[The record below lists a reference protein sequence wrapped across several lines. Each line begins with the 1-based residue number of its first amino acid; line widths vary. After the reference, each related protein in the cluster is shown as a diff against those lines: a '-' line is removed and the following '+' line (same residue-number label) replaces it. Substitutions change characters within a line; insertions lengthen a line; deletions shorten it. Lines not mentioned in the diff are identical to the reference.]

1 MAKKKMTIKLRKKI
15 HHYVRAA
22 IQLLFF
28 IFLPSAFTT
37 AFSGIKYIF
46 NQLSGGSEIA
56 ITSFV
61 SVLIALCVFTMVFGR
76 FFCGYACAFGSLGDA
91 IHAAYMA
98 IFKKLGKK
106 PILLNEKVQK
116 PLQAVKYV
124 VLLAI
129 VLLTFVGVYGKL
141 PNYSPWEVF
150 SMLRAG
156 NLHLAGHTLGIIILL
171 LILVGMAM
179 CERFFCRFLCPMGA
193 VFSLLPILP
202 IFSLQRSREDCVN
215 KCSSC
220 EKSCPCK
227 VKLPDKDSWETSGE
241 CIMCQKC
248 LCSCPKSNIKKDKI
262 LWKMDGLGLT
272 IVRAILLAV
281 VMVLAGV

>member
-15 HHYVRAA
+15 HNYLRAA

-46 NQLSGGSEIA
+46 NQLSGGSEVE

-91 IHAAYMA
+91 IHAGYVA

-106 PILLNEKVQK
+106 PILLSESVQK
-116 PLQAVKYV
+116 PLQAVKYI

-129 VLLTFVGVYGKL
+129 VLLSFMGIYGKL
-141 PNYSPWEVF
+141 PSYSPWEVF

-156 NLHLAGHTLGIIILL
+156 NFNLGGHTLGIVILL

-193 VFSLLPILP
+193 VFSLLPVLP
-202 IFSLQRSREDCVN
+202 IFSLQRSREDCLN

-220 EKSCPCK
+220 ERSCPCM

-248 LCSCPKSNIKKDKI
+248 ICSCPKSNIKKDNI
-262 LWKMDGLGLT
+262 LWKMDGIGMT
-272 IVRAILLAV
+272 VVRAVLLAI
-281 VMVLAGV
+281 VMVLSGV